1 MASFASS
8 KQTGF
13 GVILNKTDL
22 EDGTEEDTYEF
33 IDSRSAQ
40 KTQFQILCSVNG
52 SFHVYSKMRGSGT
65 FAQITSTPVTH
76 TGHATEPT
84 VYLVDF
90 PLGVSKITFTP
101 SATDAAGTLEVQAR
115 SIPRR

>member
-13 GVILNKTDL
+13 GVILNKTNLTSGDA
-22 EDGTEEDTYEF
+22 EDTYEF
-33 IDSRSAQ
+33 IDSRAAQ
-40 KTQFQILCSVNG
+40 KTQFQILCSVSG

-65 FAQITSTPVTH
+65 FAQITSSAVSH

-90 PLGVSKITFTP
+90 PLGVSKVTFTP
-101 SATDAAGTLEVQAR
+101 SATDAAGTLEIQAR
-115 SIPRR
+115 SVPRR